1 MLSVSDV
8 AKLSGKQKPRNYHQ
22 VLAFSPTI
30 VLAIRKNPR
39 REGALTA
46 VTWSLG
52 HWHDV
57 CTLAERRNL
66 LLNARRCAV
75 KSNFWK
81 VVYPRNSS
89 AGTKSTDIS
98 SPLFCLFCFR
108 C

>member
-46 VTWSLG
+46 VHLVIRSL
-52 HWHDV
+52 
-57 CTLAERRNL
+57 
-66 LLNARRCAV
+66 ARRLH
-75 KSNFWK
+75 
-81 VVYPRNSS
+81 SS
-89 AGTKSTDIS
+89 RET
-98 SPLFCLFCFR
+98 
-108 C
+108 